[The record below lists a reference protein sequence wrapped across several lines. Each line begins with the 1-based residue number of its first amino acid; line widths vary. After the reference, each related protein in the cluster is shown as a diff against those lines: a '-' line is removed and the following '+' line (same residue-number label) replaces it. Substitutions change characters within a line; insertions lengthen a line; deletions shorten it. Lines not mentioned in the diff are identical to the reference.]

1 MASNGIKRLKD
12 KHVNKK
18 AEQKRLNALLDSLM
32 QPEKVQDQANSGNEN
47 VVKTPTK
54 KKGAKK
60 PAKSPELPHLKD
72 IEQENFD
79 RIWAKLCDIHENPED
94 YRIIAEN
101 TAKMLAQTK
110 RLEEQ
115 MEQDGG
121 AILATKDG
129 RLYPHPAMKMIQNY
143 QGQILSHLKA
153 LGLTY
158 QGKAGPKKQEEDT
171 ASVFA
176 QFQ

>member
-18 AEQKRLNALLDSLM
+18 AEQERLNALLDSLM
-32 QPEKVQDQANSGNEN
+32 QTEKAPEDAISG
-47 VVKTPTK
+47 TK
-54 KKGAKK
+54 KASDKPAKK
-60 PAKSPELPHLKD
+60 RGATKTVKSPELPHLKD
-72 IEQENFD
+72 VEQDYFS
-79 RIWAKLCDIHENPED
+79 RIWKILCGIHENPED

-101 TAKMLAQTK
+101 TAKMFAQTK
-110 RLEEQ
+110 RLEDQ

-121 AILATKDG
+121 AILATNDG

-143 QGQILSHLKA
+143 QGQILTHLKA

-158 QGKAGPKKQEEDT
+158 QSKPGPKKQEEEQT
-171 ASVFA
+171 SVFA

>member
-1 MASNGIKRLKD
+1 MASNGIRRLKD

-18 AEQKRLNALLDSLM
+18 ADQERINALLNSLM
-32 QPEKVQDQANSGNEN
+32 QTEDMQEQAYSGSDNTVNS
-47 VVKTPTK
+47 PSK
-54 KKGAKK
+54 KKSSQKSV
-60 PAKSPELPHLKD
+60 KSPELPHLKD
-72 IEQENFD
+72 VEQEYFD
-79 RIWAKLCDIHENPED
+79 RIWIKMGEIHDSPED
-94 YRIIAEN
+94 YRILAEN
-101 TAKMLAQTK
+101 TAKMFAQMR

-158 QGKAGPKKQEEDT
+158 QGKPGPKKQEEET